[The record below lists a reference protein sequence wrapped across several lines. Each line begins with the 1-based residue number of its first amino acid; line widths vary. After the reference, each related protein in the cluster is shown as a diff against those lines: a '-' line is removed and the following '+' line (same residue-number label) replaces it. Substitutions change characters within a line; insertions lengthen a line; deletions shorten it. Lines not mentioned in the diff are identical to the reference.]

1 MIIPQLFSRL
11 NHHEP
16 YVRRRVSEL
25 LCRVAKD
32 SPHLIIFPTVVGSAQ
47 EKNMDLHISKIPDEL
62 DDAEL
67 ISSKTTTLSFCFNSL
82 LATLSTQSP
91 ETVNQVQLLV
101 KELRRITLL
110 WDELWLM
117 SLAQVYAERA
127 KRFIAFETEFKKL
140 DKTSEKLNF
149 ATEKYRL
156 LMRPLIFTVERLHE
170 KTSKKPETINE
181 KGFQDKFME
190 LIENTLKDMKD
201 PFNPAKPLDAWQKFK
216 SLYGTMQARVQ
227 KRMSCSIRMSDI
239 SPVLVQMKNTMIS
252 MPGVEPTSSGAV
264 YIK

>member
-1 MIIPQLFSRL
+1 M
-11 NHHEP
+11 
-16 YVRRRVSEL
+16 
-25 LCRVAKD
+25 
-32 SPHLIIFPTVVGSAQ
+32 GSAQ